1 VIRGR
6 GVPASLIL
14 FIALVAVPFI
24 PAQEASNNPQHQ
36 AVLQRLDELGKLN
49 ISAWRFHAADLAHGE
64 APQLDDS
71 RWQAVPKSPYRWKGG
86 PGWLRTKLVVP
97 AKNGGYDL
105 TGAALRLDV
114 DSDNDVIVYVNGSR
128 LAMGEDL
135 EPTRF
140 AEHVKPGDSFVI
152 AIKDLGLEGDHRV
165 RFDIEVLPDE
175 KRPDPLVLAN
185 ELRSDETIIQA
196 LAKNDAQKQQQ
207 LDSAFAAV
215 KLNSLSNADQSAFDQ
230 SIREAQSKLDPLR
243 SYLQQYTIRAS
254 GNSHID
260 MAWLWPWSE
269 TVNVVRSTFGTA
281 LQLMNEYPDYTFSQ
295 STAQAS
301 MWLEEKYPDLFAGIK
316 QRVQEGR
323 WELVGGM
330 WVEPDLNMPDG
341 ESQVRQLLLGKRYFK
356 EKFGK
361 DIRIGWNPDSFGY
374 NWQLPQIYKKS
385 GIDYFVTQKLDWN
398 DTTKPKYRMFW
409 WQSPDGSKVLTY
421 FPHDYVNS
429 LEPPRMAGD
438 IAMFVAK
445 QPDFPEILH
454 LYGIGD
460 HGGGPTRVMLDRGER
475 WSKPDVVF
483 PKLTFGTAQAFF
495 DDVEARLPQMKL
507 PVIDNELYFQY
518 HRGVFTSQAET
529 KRHNRESEELMLNAE
544 KFAAMDTLFGKQYPS
559 AQLNYAWRKVLFN
572 QFHDIAAGSGIA
584 AIYKD
589 ADRDYEEIRHIA
601 EDSIHQSL
609 SDLAAHVNTG
619 GNGVP
624 ILVFNPL
631 GWKRSGIVEVEIEL
645 PKGGVPGIVDEQ
657 GKELVWQ
664 LLQIETANRWKLLLQ
679 ADDIPPLGYRVYHA
693 KVISGVGWHKMHAT
707 DTMLENELLRVKVD
721 LASGCITSLFDKKA
735 SREAISPG
743 SCGNL
748 LQVFQDKPKEWDAW
762 NIDADFE
769 NVKWNIDKAESVKL
783 IQNGPLR
790 SAIRVVRKFQNST
803 FTQDY
808 TLDAGSPR
816 LDIVTDADW
825 HEKHILI
832 KAAITPPV
840 QSDYATYEI
849 PYGSIQRPTT
859 RNTPEEKAEFE
870 VPAIRWGDLSD
881 ASFGV
886 SLLNDCKYGYD
897 AKGNVLRLS
906 LLRAPTWPDPD
917 ADEGRHHF
925 TYSFYPHAGDW
936 KQADTVR
943 QGYQLNYK
951 LIAMQV
957 DAHQGELPS
966 SWSFAQ
972 LAPAN
977 LVLTALK
984 KTEDSDALLFRFY
997 EFAGMRGTA
1006 TLTLSHPFGQA
1017 FETNLVETQGQP
1029 LKKTDNQI
1037 SIPFGPYEIKTVK
1050 VEFEKVQQ
1058 AAN

>member
-1 VIRGR
+1 M
-6 GVPASLIL
+6 
-14 FIALVAVPFI
+14 
-24 PAQEASNNPQHQ
+24 
-36 AVLQRLDELGKLN
+36 LQQLEELGKLN
-49 ISAWRFHAADLAHGE
+49 ISTWRFHAADLAHGE
-64 APQLDDS
+64 APELDDS
-71 RWQAVPKSPYRWKGG
+71 SWQQVTKSPYRWKGG
-86 PGWLRTKLVVP
+86 PGWLRTRLVVP
-97 AKNGGYDL
+97 VKYDGYDL
-105 TGAALRLDV
+105 TGAGLRLDV

-140 AEHVKPGDSFVI
+140 AEHVRPGDNFII

-165 RFDIEVLPDE
+165 RFNVEVLPNE
-175 KRPDPLVLAN
+175 KRPDPLVVAN
-185 ELRSDETIIQA
+185 ELRSAETIIQS
-196 LAKNDAQKQQQ
+196 LARDDAQKQQQ

-215 KLNSLSNADQSAFDQ
+215 KLDALSNSDQNAFDQ
-230 SIREAQSKLDPLR
+230 SIRDAQSKLDPLR
-243 SYLQQYTIRAS
+243 PYLQQYTIHAS

-281 LQLMNEYPDYTFSQ
+281 LQLMSEYPNYTFSQ

-301 MWLEEKYPDLFAGIK
+301 AWLEEKYPDLFAGIK

-341 ESQVRQLLLGKRYFK
+341 ESQVRQILVGKRYFK

-409 WQSPDGSKVLTY
+409 WESPDGSKVLTY

-429 LEPPRMAGD
+429 LEPPRMAAD
-438 IAMFVAK
+438 VAMFVGK
-445 QPDFPEILH
+445 QPDFPEIMH

-544 KFAAMDTLFGKQYPS
+544 KFAAMDTLFGQPYPS

-589 ADRDYEEIRHIA
+589 ADRDYAEIRHIA
-601 EDSIHQSL
+601 EDSIRESL
-609 SDLAAHVNTG
+609 TDLAAHVNTSG
-619 GNGVP
+619 DGVP
-624 ILVFNPL
+624 VMVFNPL
-631 GWKRSGIVEVEIEL
+631 SWSRSDAVEVKVEL
-645 PKGGVPGIVDEQ
+645 PHPGTPFIADDR
-657 GKELVWQ
+657 GKMATWQ
-664 LLQIETANRWKLLLQ
+664 VLRRESPQRYTILLQ
-679 ADDIPPLGYRVYHA
+679 AKDVPAMGYRLYRIRTLNTH
-693 KVISGVGWHKMHAT
+693 IFVGKPA
-707 DTMLENELLRVKVD
+707 DGRLENEFLRVDVD
-721 LASGCITSLFDKKA
+721 LKSGCITSLFDKKA
-735 SREAISPG
+735 NREAISPG
-743 SCGNL
+743 TCGNL
-748 LQVFQDKPKEWDAW
+748 LQAFQDKPKEWDAW

-783 IQNGPLR
+783 IQNGPVR
-790 SAIRVVRKFQNST
+790 SAIQVVRKFQNST

-832 KAAITPPV
+832 KAAIAPPV
-840 QSDYATYEI
+840 QSDHATYEI

-881 ASFGV
+881 ANFGV

-906 LLRAPTWPDPD
+906 LLRAPTWPDPH

-957 DAHQGELPS
+957 EAHQGELPS

-984 KTEDSDALLFRFY
+984 KAEDSDALLFRFY
-997 EFAGMRGTA
+997 EFAGKSGTA
-1006 TLTLSHPFGQA
+1006 TLTVSRPFGQA
-1017 FETNLVETQGQP
+1017 FETNLMEAPGRP
-1029 LKKTDNQI
+1029 LKTAGNQI
-1037 SIPFGPYEIKTVK
+1037 SIPFGAYEIKTVK
-1050 VEFEKVQQ
+1050 VEFEKPQP
-1058 AAN
+1058 ATK

>member
-1 VIRGR
+1 M
-6 GVPASLIL
+6 
-14 FIALVAVPFI
+14 F
-24 PAQEASNNPQHQ
+24 AQEASTNPQHQ
-36 AVLQRLDELGKLN
+36 AVLRQLDELGKLN
-49 ISAWRFHAADLAHGE
+49 ISTWRFHAADLAHGE
-64 APQLDDS
+64 APELDDS
-71 RWQAVPKSPYRWKGG
+71 AWQPVTKSPYRWKGG
-86 PGWLRTKLVVP
+86 PGWLRTRLVVP
-97 AKNGGYDL
+97 AKYDGYDL
-105 TGAALRLDV
+105 TGAGLRLDV

-140 AEHVKPGDSFVI
+140 AEHVKPGDTFTI
-152 AIKDLGLEGDHRV
+152 AIKDLGLQGDHRV
-165 RFDIEVLPDE
+165 RFNVEVLPDS
-175 KRPDPLVLAN
+175 KRPDPLVVAN
-185 ELRSDETIIQA
+185 ELRSDETIVQS
-196 LAKNDAQKQQQ
+196 LAKDDAQKQQQ

-215 KLNSLSNADQSAFDQ
+215 KLDALTKSDQSAFDQ
-230 SIREAQSKLDPLR
+230 SIRDAQSKLEPLR
-243 SYLQQYTIRAS
+243 AYLQQYTIHAS

-281 LQLMNEYPDYTFSQ
+281 LQLMSEYPNYTFSQ

-301 MWLEEKYPDLFAGIK
+301 AWLEEKYPDLFAGIK

-330 WVEPDLNMPDG
+330 WVEPDLNMPAG

-429 LEPPRMAGD
+429 LEPPRMAAD
-438 IAMFVAK
+438 VAMFVGK

-475 WSKPDVVF
+475 WSRPDVVF

-495 DDVEARLPQMKL
+495 DDVEAKLPQMKL
-507 PVIDNELYFQY
+507 PVIDNELYLQF

-544 KFAAMDTLFGKQYPS
+544 KFAAMDSLFGSAYPS
-559 AQLNYAWRKVLFN
+559 QQLNYAWRKVLFN

-589 ADRDYEEIRHIA
+589 ADRDYAEIRNIA
-601 EDSIHQSL
+601 ERSIRQSL
-609 SDLAAHVNTG
+609 GDLAAHVNTSG
-619 GNGVP
+619 DGVP
-624 ILVFNPL
+624 VMVFNPL
-631 GWKRSGIVEVEIEL
+631 SWIRSDVVEVNVEL
-645 PKGGVPGIVDEQ
+645 PKAGTPYIVDDRGQ
-657 GKELVWQ
+657 MADWQ
-664 LLQIETANRWKLLLQ
+664 VLSRESPQRYVILLRAKDVP
-679 ADDIPPLGYRVYHA
+679 ALGYRTYRIRTGNAPVF
-693 KVISGVGWHKMHAT
+693 VGKTAST
-707 DTMLENELLRVKVD
+707 PRLENEFLRVDVD
-721 LASGCITSLFDKKA
+721 PQSGCITSLFDKKA
-735 SREAISPG
+735 NREAISPG
-743 SCGNL
+743 TCGNL
-748 LQVFQDKPKEWDAW
+748 LQAFQDKPKEWDAW

-769 NVKWNIDKAESVKL
+769 NVKWNIDKAESVQL
-783 IQNGPLR
+783 IDNGPVR
-790 SAIRVVRKFQNST
+790 TSIRVVRKFQSSI

-832 KAAITPPV
+832 KAAIAPPV
-840 QSDYATYEI
+840 RSDHATYEI

-881 ASFGV
+881 ANFGV

-906 LLRAPTWPDPD
+906 LLRAPTWPDPH

-925 TYSFYPHAGDW
+925 TYSFYPHTGDW

-984 KTEDSDALLFRFY
+984 KAEDSDALLFRFY
-997 EFAGMRGTA
+997 EFAGKSGTA

-1017 FETNLVETQGQP
+1017 FETNLMEVPGQT
-1029 LKKTDNQI
+1029 LKTAGNEV
-1037 SIPFGPYEIKTVK
+1037 SIPFGGYEIKTVK
-1050 VEFEKVQQ
+1050 VEFEKAPP